1 MSVIVLTAI
10 DKRHDLALYD
20 IDNKA
25 WVDIVFDRDSHRFE
39 PTADGK
45 PVPFADRHRRCR
57 RRGVGGPC
65 ARRSRPQGH
74 RAWHVLPR

>member
-39 PTADGK
+39 PTAS
-45 PVPFADRHRRCR
+45 PF
-57 RRGVGGPC
+57 P
-65 ARRSRPQGH
+65 
-74 RAWHVLPR
+74 L